1 MPVEEFDINKLVKEI
16 KEIIR
21 TIDCYP
27 KCYDEFIKSFDSIEV
42 EALEVYLKL
51 TTDSESK
58 PYFHCIYDYEKGYY
72 YGYDYY
78 RIFRDLAYAFKNE
91 E

>member
-1 MPVEEFDINKLVKEI
+1 MYMETEDFNI
-16 KEIIR
+16 
-21 TIDCYP
+21 Y
-27 KCYDEFIKSFDSIEV
+27 EFI
-42 EALEVYLKL
+42 EATEVYLKL
-51 TTDSESK
+51 TIDIESEL
-58 PYFHCIYDYEKGYY
+58 YFHCIYDYEKRDYY